1 LDGPLRSGGNIL
13 PTVAPTG
20 RRPHVFQL
28 ARDWR
33 FILATFAATG
43 VGYLGSNV
51 GPVIVQALID
61 SGMRHQQAG
70 DLGTI
75 ELLTLAICTMLVA
88 PLVPRVSHRKLA
100 VTGALI
106 AALGAAISALSES
119 YAAMVVGRIVI
130 GVGSGLAIAGANAA
144 VSAREDAERI
154 FAIIWTL
161 GGGITVA
168 VAVYLPLVVEGGAY
182 GLGYAVLLL
191 LCIAAL
197 PLVFWLPAK
206 PQSIGTDTSA
216 LGAVASDEAPD
227 AVGEVSGA
235 SDEAPGTVGEARDR
249 LSKGR
254 AGPFGPL
261 AQLILLGIFI
271 YSIAEQA
278 LWQFSYDIAVDH
290 GIAYD
295 TVRYV
300 LGVATFAGLTGG
312 ALAAWLG
319 LRWRR
324 VVPLV
329 LGCLVSLAGRW
340 LYLEATSTETL
351 VVATLLW
358 GVGFYFVG
366 PYQIGLAAAL
376 DRRGR
381 VAVAAAAAINLG
393 YGLGPTL
400 GGRLRQYQ
408 VDHGLGAELLVAVI
422 VGTTLLS
429 LLLLLPAALRLER
442 SAGSGK

>member
-1 LDGPLRSGGNIL
+1 L
-13 PTVAPTG
+13 
-20 RRPHVFQL
+20 QL

-33 FILATFAATG
+33 FLLATFAATG

-51 GPVIVQALID
+51 APVMVQALID
-61 SGMRHQQAG
+61 SGMRHQQTG
-70 DLGTI
+70 DLGAI
-75 ELLTLAICTMLVA
+75 ELLTLAMCTVLVA
-88 PLVPRVSHRKLA
+88 PVVPRVSHRKLA
-100 VTGALI
+100 LGGALI

-119 YAAMVVGRIVI
+119 YAPMILGRIVI
-130 GVGSGLAIAGANAA
+130 GAGSGLAIAGANAA

-161 GGGITVA
+161 GGGITVGIA
-168 VAVYLPLVVEGGAY
+168 ILLPLVVEGGAY
-182 GLGYAVLLL
+182 AMGFGVLLL
-191 LCIAAL
+191 LYIAAV
-197 PLVFWLPAK
+197 PLVLWVPVK
-206 PQSIGTDTSA
+206 PQSFGTDASA
-216 LGAVASDEAPD
+216 LSAIASGEAL
-227 AVGEVSGA
+227 GEV
-235 SDEAPGTVGEARDR
+235 RDR
-249 LSKGR
+249 LSQNR

-261 AQLILLGIFI
+261 ALLTLVGIFV
-271 YSIAEQA
+271 YSLAEQA

-319 LRWRR
+319 LRWGR
-324 VVPLV
+324 VAPLV
-329 LGCLVSLAGRW
+329 VGCLLSLAGRW
-340 LYLEATSTETL
+340 LYIEATATETL
-351 VVATLLW
+351 VAATLLW

-381 VAVAAAAAINLG
+381 VAVASAAAVNLG
-393 YGLGPTL
+393 YGLGPML

-408 VDHGLGAELLVAVI
+408 VDHGLDADLLVAVI
-422 VGTTLLS
+422 AGSTVLS
-429 LLLLLPAALRLER
+429 LLLLLPVALRLER
-442 SAGSGK
+442 SAGSGA

>member
-1 LDGPLRSGGNIL
+1 LL
-13 PTVAPTG
+13 
-20 RRPHVFQL
+20 
-28 ARDWR
+28 
-33 FILATFAATG
+33 LATFAATG

-75 ELLTLAICTMLVA
+75 ELLTLATCTMVMAPTVA
-88 PLVPRVSHRKLA
+88 RVSHRKLA
-100 VTGALI
+100 LGGTLL
-106 AALGAAISALSES
+106 AALGTAISALSEN
-119 YAAMVVGRIVI
+119 YAPMILGRIVI

-144 VSAREDAERI
+144 ISAREDAERI

-161 GGGITVA
+161 GGGATAAIA
-168 VAVYLPLVVEGGAY
+168 VFLPLAVEGGDYATGY
-182 GLGYAVLLL
+182 GVLLL

-197 PLVFWLPAK
+197 PFVLWIPAK
-206 PQSIGTDTSA
+206 PESLGTDASAVGAITS
-216 LGAVASDEAPD
+216 GDAPD
-227 AVGEVSGA
+227 AVGQ
-235 SDEAPGTVGEARDR
+235 ARDR
-249 LSKGR
+249 LSQGR

-261 AQLILLGIFI
+261 ALLILAGAFV
-271 YSIAEQA
+271 YSLAEQA

-300 LGVATFAGLTGG
+300 LGAATFAGLTGG

-319 LRWRR
+319 LRWGRLA
-324 VVPLV
+324 PLV
-329 LGCLVSLAGRW
+329 VGYLLSLAGRW
-340 LYLEATSTETL
+340 LYLEAAATEML
-351 VVATLLW
+351 VAATLLW

-381 VAVAAAAAINLG
+381 VAVASAAASNLG

-408 VDHGLGAELLVAVI
+408 MDHGLGADLLVAVI
-422 VGTTLLS
+422 AGTTVLS

-442 SAGSGK
+442 GAKSGA

>member
-1 LDGPLRSGGNIL
+1 MP
-13 PTVAPTG
+13 PTD
-20 RRPHVFQL
+20 RRPDAFQL
-28 ARDWR
+28 AREWR

-75 ELLTLAICTMLVA
+75 ELLTLAICTTLVA
-88 PLVPRVSHRKLA
+88 PVVPRVSHRKLA
-100 VTGALI
+100 VGGALI
-106 AALGAAISALSES
+106 AALGAAISAMSES
-119 YAAMVVGRIVI
+119 YAAMILGRIVI
-130 GVGSGLAIAGANAA
+130 GAGSGLAIAGANAA

-161 GGGITVA
+161 GGGITVGIA
-168 VAVYLPLVVEGGAY
+168 VFLPLVVAGGAY
-182 GLGYAVLLL
+182 GMGYCVLLL

-197 PLVFWLPAK
+197 PLVLWLPAK
-206 PQSIGTDTSA
+206 PQSFGTDASTPST
-216 LGAVASDEAPD
+216 LASDEVPG
-227 AVGEVSGA
+227 AVGEV
-235 SDEAPGTVGEARDR
+235 RDR
-249 LSKGR
+249 LSQGR
-254 AGPFGPL
+254 AGPFGSL
-261 AQLILLGIFI
+261 ALLTLVGIFI

-290 GIAYD
+290 GIAYN

-324 VVPLV
+324 VAPLV
-329 LGCLVSLAGRW
+329 IGCLISLAGRW
-340 LYLEATSTETL
+340 LYIEATAIETL
-351 VVATLLW
+351 VAATLLW

-381 VAVAAAAAINLG
+381 VAVAAAAAVNLG

-400 GGRLRQYQ
+400 GGRVRQYQ
-408 VDHGLGAELLVAVI
+408 VDHGLDSGLLVAVI
-422 VGTTLLS
+422 AGATALS
-429 LLLLLPAALRLER
+429 LLFLLPAALRLER
-442 SAGSGK
+442 GAGSGA

>member
-1 LDGPLRSGGNIL
+1 MP
-13 PTVAPTG
+13 PTD
-20 RRPHVFQL
+20 RRPDAFQL

-75 ELLTLAICTMLVA
+75 ELLTLAICTTLVA
-88 PLVPRVSHRKLA
+88 PVVPRVSHRKLA
-100 VTGALI
+100 VGGALI
-106 AALGAAISALSES
+106 AALGAAISAMSES
-119 YAAMVVGRIVI
+119 YAAMILGRIVI
-130 GVGSGLAIAGANAA
+130 GAGSGLAIAGANAA

-161 GGGITVA
+161 GGGITVGIA
-168 VAVYLPLVVEGGAY
+168 VFLPLVVEGGAY
-182 GLGYAVLLL
+182 GLGYCVLLL
-191 LCIAAL
+191 LCVAAL
-197 PLVFWLPAK
+197 PLVLWLPAK
-206 PQSIGTDTSA
+206 PQSFGTDTSTLSTIA
-216 LGAVASDEAPD
+216 GGEVPS
-227 AVGEVSGA
+227 AVGEV
-235 SDEAPGTVGEARDR
+235 RDR
-249 LSKGR
+249 LSQGR

-261 AQLILLGIFI
+261 ALLTLVGIFI
-271 YSIAEQA
+271 YSITEQA

-290 GIAYD
+290 GMAYD

-324 VVPLV
+324 VAPLV
-329 LGCLVSLAGRW
+329 IGCLISLAGRW
-340 LYLEATSTETL
+340 LYIEATATETL
-351 VVATLLW
+351 VAATLLW

-381 VAVAAAAAINLG
+381 VAVAAAAAVNLG

-400 GGRLRQYQ
+400 GGRVRQYQ
-408 VDHGLGAELLVAVI
+408 VDHGLDSDLLVAVI
-422 VGTTLLS
+422 AGATALS
-429 LLLLLPAALRLER
+429 LLFLLPAALRLER
-442 SAGSGK
+442 GAESGA